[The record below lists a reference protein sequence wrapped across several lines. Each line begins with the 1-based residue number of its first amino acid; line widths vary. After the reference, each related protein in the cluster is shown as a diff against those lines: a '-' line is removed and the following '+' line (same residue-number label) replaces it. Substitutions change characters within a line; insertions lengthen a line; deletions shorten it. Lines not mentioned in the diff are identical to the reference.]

1 MLHHFILTRFN
12 IRLFRYD
19 KHGRSINKLSWLD
32 ERLNL
37 FETYTLPSV
46 IGQTCQDFTWIL
58 LVDSQTP
65 ESYRERMM
73 GYRKQ
78 CQQITFVAVKEEHG
92 WQFANIFQQV
102 VNKLLKERGAKE
114 GDVCLTTY
122 FDNDDCL
129 NRDYVKDIHDILQK
143 NGNNILQGDGVLAF
157 DYGIQYYTELGIAT
171 RVKYA
176 NNHFITLFERIS
188 SAENPSV
195 RTCYGYG
202 SHIDIEKRKAAL
214 VHHVTLADKPMWVE
228 VIHKDNVDNDVKMT
242 LDFSFIGDRHLLQ
255 RDFSLDI
262 TLQSGRKA
270 AFFTRFLKQVR
281 RRLHD
286 KFIPRQW

>member
-19 KHGRSINKLSWLD
+19 KHGHSIDQQSWFD

-65 ESYRERMM
+65 DIYRERMM
-73 GYRKQ
+73 SYRQ
-78 CQQITFVAVKEEHG
+78 RCQQITYIAVKEEHG
-92 WQFANIFQQV
+92 WQFASIFQQV
-102 VNKLLKERGAKE
+102 VDKLLKERGAKD

-129 NRDYVKDIHDILQK
+129 NKDYVNDIHDIWQK
-143 NGNNILQGDGVLAF
+143 NDNNILQGDGVVAF

-176 NNHFITLFERIS
+176 NNHFITMFERVS
-188 SAENPSV
+188 SADSPSV

-202 SHIDIEKRKAAL
+202 SHFEIEKRKVVP
-214 VHHVTLADKPMWVE
+214 VHHITHTDKPMWVE
-228 VIHKDNVDNDVKMT
+228 VIHKGNVDNDVKMT
-242 LDFSFIGDRHLLQ
+242 LDTSFINDRELLQ

-262 TLQSGRKA
+262 ILERGRKT
-270 AFFTRFLKQVR
+270 AFFVRYLKQMWR
-281 RRLHD
+281 RFHDRL
-286 KFIPRQW
+286 FPRKW